1 MFGSFAKLQALSKK
15 APPSKASPA
24 SLRRSSFKSFS
35 QIPKEIQK
43 KPLPVPVQTASSV
56 QRPGSS
62 KPKGPSLERKEV
74 RNPRIQE
81 YLEGAIR
88 ESSRKTYASY
98 WRRYLEFCKKGGHNI
113 RLEESIGLKLKFPF
127 KKAGTDT
134 YFVSRI
140 VKAISKRWGR
150 PVKKAKRISSEMVAK
165 MIPKIWS
172 TK

>member
-1 MFGSFAKLQALSKK
+1 MFGSFAKLHALSKK

-43 KPLPVPVQTASSV
+43 KPLPVLEQTASSV
-56 QRPGSS
+56 PRPGSS
-62 KPKGPSLERKEV
+62 NPKGPRLERKEV
-74 RNPRIQE
+74 KNPKIQE

-88 ESSRKTYASY
+88 DSSRKTYASY
-98 WRRYLEFCKKGGHNI
+98 WRRYLEFCKKGCHNI